1 MKDKEPII
9 QACYM
14 DIIKL
19 IFTTFYTG
27 MMDKKVSPA
36 GIQNL
41 EKRFTAG
48 ITRARQV
55 RESSNTVAA
64 VAAIRMVRSSAKNG

>member
-1 MKDKEPII
+1 MKDEEPII

-14 DIIKL
+14 DIIKP

-27 MMDKKVSPA
+27 MMDKKLSPA
-36 GIQNL
+36 EIKNL

-48 ITRARQV
+48 LALARQV
-55 RESSNTVAA
+55 RDR
-64 VAAIRMVRSSAKNG
+64 AIQLLP